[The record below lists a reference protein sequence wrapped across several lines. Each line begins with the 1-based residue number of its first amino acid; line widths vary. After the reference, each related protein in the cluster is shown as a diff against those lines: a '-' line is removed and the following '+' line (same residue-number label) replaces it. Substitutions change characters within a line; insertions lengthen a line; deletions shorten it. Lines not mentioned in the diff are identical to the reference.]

1 MEPVVLV
8 TYATRSGSTEE
19 LALVVAEVLRERQLA
34 VETQPVGSV
43 HDVEQYFAVVLA
55 APLYMFRLHK
65 DARRF
70 LSAHR
75 GPLMKVP
82 VALFVP
88 GPVQKDEK
96 DWIGARQQLDKELAK
111 FLWLSP
117 IARHIVGGKFDPA
130 KLSFPFNLIPALSKM
145 PASDVRDWPAIRSLA
160 GELATTMQGVEQRP
174 TAR

>member
-1 MEPVVLV
+1 
-8 TYATRSGSTEE
+8 
-19 LALVVAEVLRERQLA
+19 
-34 VETQPVGSV
+34 
-43 HDVEQYFAVVLA
+43 
-55 APLYMFRLHK
+55 
-65 DARRF
+65 
-70 LSAHR
+70 
-75 GPLMKVP
+75 MKVP

-130 KLSFPFNLIPALSKM
+130 KLSFPFNLIPALRKM